1 MNMKKIL
8 AAIMVLVLFSLT
20 MPLAFAESGSDI
32 PFRGLWYDDNGIK
45 VYCTNYGL
53 RYYALHSSTKEPLI
67 QFDFTVENGSEKP
80 IRVGI
85 DADFANGWATKN
97 YGNFTDGGL
106 DSGKKCKGSVKLDLS
121 EAGLKT
127 IEELEEFE
135 CVLWVDLNDDSYD
148 DERIRQRIVI
158 RSFLPYDEGND
169 KKEDVLVV
177 DDTVKA
183 IQPTEWPELVADAEA
198 EPDMKM
204 QGLWYSKDG
213 VKIYCIN
220 YGLSEEWYGPAIRF
234 DFAIENKS
242 DKVINAGFNN
252 DYANGWSIGTIG
264 NFCNNEV
271 FVGKRMRGDQ
281 QIDLEKAEITD
292 LSQLEEYEFN
302 FWVLMDNDNYPSSM
316 VEIKMKIDEFPMY
329 DESRE
334 KLVSTEINQ

>member
-1 MNMKKIL
+1 MNKFLAIIL
-8 AAIMVLVLFSLT
+8 VLVLFTLT
-20 MPLAFAESGSDI
+20 IPFSFAELGCDM
-32 PFRGLWYDDNGIK
+32 PFQGLWYDQNGIR

-53 RYYALHSSTKEPLI
+53 RYYALHSPTKVPLL

-80 IRVGI
+80 IRIGI

-97 YGNFTDGGL
+97 YGDFTDGGL

-121 EAGLKT
+121 EAGMKT

-135 CVLWVDLNDDSYD
+135 CVLWIDLNDDSYD
-148 DERIRQRIVI
+148 DERIRQRIVM
-158 RSFLPYDEGND
+158 RSFLSYDENND
-169 KKEDVLVV
+169 KKVDVIALDEAVLA
-177 DDTVKA
+177 TP
-183 IQPTEWPELVADAEA
+183 PTDWPELVANGEA
-198 EPDMKM
+198 ESDMKM
-204 QGLWYSKDG
+204 QGLWFSKDG

-220 YGLSEEWYGPAIRF
+220 YGLSQEWYGPAIRF

-242 DKVINAGFNN
+242 EKVINAGFNN

-271 FVGKRMRGDQ
+271 LIGKRMRGNQ

-302 FWVLMDNDNYPSSM
+302 FWVLMDNDNYLRSR
-316 VEIKMKIDEFPMY
+316 VEFKMKIDEFPIY
-329 DESRE
+329 DAAKE
-334 KLVSTEINQ
+334 KLVSNAIN